1 MSFYVAVCCGYGKL
15 WIGGAMESKLIVI
28 AIGGNSL
35 IEDKNHVTV
44 DAQYQAAEKTA
55 RHIAKLIRDG
65 HRVVIAHGNGP
76 QVGYIL
82 LRAEYARKI
91 LHPVPLDSCVA
102 DTQGA
107 IGYQLQKAL
116 DNELGK
122 LGLEKNVATVVTQ
135 VEVSHEDPSF
145 CNPTKPIGS
154 FMSEEDAMYHHE
166 HSGWSVVEDSGRGWR
181 RVVASPKP
189 LSIVEIDT
197 VRILLDAGCT
207 VIAAGGGGI
216 PVIRNA
222 DGELEGRE
230 AVVDKDLA
238 AAILAKELMAD
249 AFIISTAVEKVCIDF
264 GKSTEKAL
272 DELSVDKAMAYAAE
286 GQFPPGSMLP
296 KIQAVV
302 DYVQTIGGVGI
313 ITDPEHLSDAI
324 NGCGGTRIVR

>member
-1 MSFYVAVCCGYGKL
+1 MD
-15 WIGGAMESKLIVI
+15 SKLIVI

-35 IEDKNHVTV
+35 IEDKDHVTV

-116 DNELGK
+116 GNELHAMGV
-122 LGLEKNVATVVTQ
+122 EKQVVTLVTQ
-135 VEVSHEDPSF
+135 VEVNPDDPSF
-145 CNPTKPIGS
+145 GNPTKPIGS
-154 FMSEEDAMYHHE
+154 FMSEEDARYHQE
-166 HSGWSVVEDSGRGWR
+166 HSGWTVVEDSGRGWR

-189 LSIVEIDT
+189 LSIIELDT
-197 VRILLDAGCT
+197 VRLLLDSGCC

-216 PVIRNA
+216 PVVRGR
-222 DGELEGRE
+222 DGRLEGRE

-238 AAILAKELMAD
+238 AAILAKRLDAD
-249 AFIISTAVEKVCIDF
+249 AFVISTAVEKVCLDY
-264 GKSTEKAL
+264 GKSTERAIDRMTC
-272 DELSVDKAMAYAAE
+272 DEAEGYAAE

-296 KIQAVV
+296 KIQAIV
-302 DYVQTIGGVGI
+302 DYVRTTGNEGL

-324 NGCGGTRIVR
+324 SGCGGTHIVR